1 MFVVGVVGAVGG
13 VIAGAASHDDY
24 SDWKDHHQYNDAGVL
39 ADIKSKRE
47 LILSEEKA
55 LENMKKRLREQL
67 RESISAVATNEEVAV
82 ALQKIG
88 FAETD
93 TVAEAAIKGGN
104 KISEQVRQKMLGI
117 INDEIKRDQ
126 QCLDKI
132 NEAILRINEYKL
144 R

>member
-82 ALQKIG
+82 ALQKIV
-88 FAETD
+88 FAATA
-93 TVAEAAIKGGN
+93 TVAEAAIKGEN